1 MHRLLFALTLA
12 AMPLLS
18 QAIEEPD
25 HGISPA
31 GVGMQGEPA
40 LPGYNAPCKPE
51 FVRRNEIWLAV
62 R

>member
-40 LPGYNAPCKPE
+40 LPGYNAPCKPG
-51 FVRRNEIWLAV
+51 FMRRNEI
-62 R
+62 